1 MLNNKGTEAKY
12 NVSIPITGAI
22 GVLGSSDGQSCFAE
36 TKLRFEVTGVGASS
50 QIEVQGRLRN
60 SKNWYDIA
68 TIPGA
73 VTGTLDISTYDFIR
87 YVVLVVD
94 GSGVLIAS
102 GYIFN
107 QATGGGSGGGDA
119 TAANQVIGN
128 STLSSINTKTA
139 GNLLGG
145 VQFDDF
151 QTTFPSSVIEVYSY
165 YLSGVLQATVEI
177 TYTNTTKNVT
187 LRARRI

>member
-1 MLNNKGTEAKY
+1 MLNNRGTEAKY
-12 NVSIPITGAI
+12 NVSIVLDGATGIKGGDA
-22 GVLGSSDGQSCFAE
+22 GLSCFAE
-36 TKLRFEVTGVGASS
+36 TKLRFEVINVGGTSA
-50 QIEVQGRLRN
+50 IDVEGRLRN
-60 SKNWYDIA
+60 SPNWYIIA

-73 VTGTLDISTYDFIR
+73 ITGTLDISTYDYIR
-87 YVVLVVD
+87 YRVTTASGNGLLV
-94 GSGVLIAS
+94 AS

-107 QATGGGSGGGDA
+107 QGAGGVGGDA

-151 QTTFPSSVIEVYSY
+151 QTTFPSPTIEVYSY